1 MAAVRKSIRTRH
13 APEISLADPWS
24 GPMIPALHL
33 TASFV
38 GSGDSP
44 VVVATESSPV
54 FTEPSMG
61 HPVPIAD
68 WAFDV
73 AEPTIL
79 VADDDEQVRDL
90 IAFKLVTAGYHA
102 ITADNGS
109 TALTMVQRE
118 QPDMV
123 ILDVV
128 MPGMDGLSVCYELH
142 SSAATAQIPV
152 LMLSGRNRQ
161 VDIDLGLTV
170 GADDYLIKPFHPAEL
185 IRRVRWLLLANGD

>member
-1 MAAVRKSIRTRH
+1 MVVTAESTVPMFTTA
-13 APEISLADPWS
+13 SLA
-24 GPMIPALHL
+24 
-33 TASFV
+33 
-38 GSGDSP
+38 
-44 VVVATESSPV
+44 
-54 FTEPSMG
+54 

-68 WAFDV
+68 WTSDV

-79 VADDDEQVRDL
+79 IVDDDDEVRDL
-90 IAFKLVTAGYHA
+90 VSFKLARAGYQT

-109 TALTMVQRE
+109 SALNLVHRE

-128 MPGMDGLSVCYELH
+128 MPGLDGLSGCYELH

-161 VDIDLGLTV
+161 VDIDLGLTG
-170 GADDYLIKPFHPAEL
+170 GADDYLTKPFSPAEL